1 MAVKAYQKAQ
11 LAAENPRNTEYRLF
25 GQVTGA
31 LIEAQTANAKGVAL
45 MEAIDWNRRLWSTLA
60 VDCMDDANQLSK
72 PLRAQIVSL
81 SLWVTK
87 YSSQVMTNGAS
98 LEPLIDI
105 NRTIMQGLQRRAAR
119 DDLA

>member
-1 MAVKAYQKAQ
+1 MAVQAYQKAQ

-31 LIEAQTANAKGVAL
+31 LIEAQSANAKGVEL
-45 MEAIDWNRRLWSTLA
+45 MEPIDWNRRMWSTLA
-60 VDCMDDANQLSK
+60 VDCMDDANQLSR

-87 YSSQVMTNGAS
+87 YSSQVMQNGAP

-105 NRTIMQGLQRRAAR
+105 NRTIMQGLQTA
-119 DDLA
+119 